1 MREKNKVFSE
11 IRSDYGKEKSS
22 ERFFKI
28 QAELPFSAK
37 SFKEIGKENE
47 ELQKFVARLEAK
59 FGDVIWYLGMDF
71 FGEDIYERFLF
82 KNGGFMEISLGTSC
96 LEAFFDSK
104 ERAEKF
110 KSAVLKSLES
120 FSKFNE
126 KKLKTKEGFIKFEYI
141 FNRERGMT

>member
-82 KNGGFMEISLGTSC
+82 KNGGFM
-96 LEAFFDSK
+96 
-104 ERAEKF
+104 
-110 KSAVLKSLES
+110 
-120 FSKFNE
+120 
-126 KKLKTKEGFIKFEYI
+126 
-141 FNRERGMT
+141 